1 MITFLTDETNSVKIL
16 QFYRIILSLL
26 LLEVGK
32 YLRLSLFVLTER
44 VRKNYISV
52 KICAR
57 LIERIQRGPVT
68 VYLCPVVEFE

>member
-1 MITFLTDETNSVKIL
+1 MKIL
-16 QFYRIILSLL
+16 QFYRIILLLL

-44 VRKNYISV
+44 VGKNYISV